1 MGSKTYTGGLK
12 QPTDSHDMDAV
23 LRAYERLAPLYDFFF
38 GKTLDRGRRLAVRA
52 TNGRARRVLEVGV
65 GTGISL
71 PFYRRDHEVTGVDMS
86 PKMLERARERVANL
100 SLSHVRDLLEMD
112 ASHLNFP
119 DNAFDAVIAMY
130 VMPVVPDPEKVLREI
145 ERVCTPGGKV
155 IIVNHFAKQNGLR
168 GKLERRLVSICEFLG
183 WRIDFCLDEI
193 IFRTSLSL
201 LKIQTVGPFGLYTLL
216 QLRK

>member
-1 MGSKTYTGGLK
+1 MGSKTDTGRLK
-12 QPTDSHDMDAV
+12 RHTDSEDMEAV

-71 PFYRRDHEVTGVDMS
+71 PCYRRDHEVTGVDIS
-86 PKMLERARERVANL
+86 PKMLERARERVATL
-100 SLSHVRDLLEMD
+100 SLSHVRDLIEMD

-119 DNAFDAVIAMY
+119 DDCFDAVIAMY

-145 ERVCTPGGKV
+145 ERVCSPGGQV

-168 GKLERRLVSICEFLG
+168 GKLERLLVSICEFLG

-193 IFRTSLSL
+193 ILRTSLRL
-201 LKIQTVGPFGLYTLL
+201 LNIQTVGPFGLYTLL
-216 QLRK
+216 QLKK

>member
-1 MGSKTYTGGLK
+1 LGSETCTGELK
-12 QPTDSHDMDAV
+12 QRTGSDDVDAL

-38 GKTLDRGRRLAVRA
+38 GKTLDRGRRVAVRA

-71 PFYRRDHEVTGVDMS
+71 PFYRCDHEVTGVDIS
-86 PKMLERARERVANL
+86 PQMLARARERVTALNL
-100 SLSHVRDLLEMD
+100 THVRDLLEMD

-119 DNAFDAVIAMY
+119 DNSFDAVIAMY

-168 GKLERRLVSICEFLG
+168 GKLERRLVPICEFLG
-183 WRIDFCLDEI
+183 WRIDFCLDQI
-193 IFRTSLSL
+193 VSCTSLNL
-201 LKIQTVGPFGLYTLL
+201 RRIQTLGPFGLYTLL
-216 QLRK
+216 QLSK